1 MKLLH
6 CNDVHDNLQISF
18 THDQIA
24 CDMHQ
29 INSMSQQWNMQPNIC
44 GNLLKDNYQRLYQMQ
59 NSSQQR
65 NGESLPRSKTNCQE
79 VGNHQW
85 QT

>member
-29 INSMSQQWNMQPNIC
+29 INSMSQQ
-44 GNLLKDNYQRLYQMQ
+44 
-59 NSSQQR
+59 
-65 NGESLPRSKTNCQE
+65 
-79 VGNHQW
+79 
-85 QT
+85 